1 VIAIEY
7 IKGFW
12 NFRELGF
19 GLFVLVFF
27 IIIFNISLL
36 KLFKNIKNLNF
47 KKYNLYRIPQQ
58 TIMLLQC

>member
-1 VIAIEY
+1 VIAIEC

-27 IIIFNISLL
+27 
-36 KLFKNIKNLNF
+36 
-47 KKYNLYRIPQQ
+47 
-58 TIMLLQC
+58 